1 MPRFRRSRQ
10 LRNRQTCHSQRTR
23 PLKCR
28 AGAGITSA
36 RRIAQATP
44 RKTEIKER
52 SMNIERKPVAYG
64 DLRGWIKALHA
75 AGEIREIDAE
85 VDWNIEIGTVMRLAQ
100 GTGDGPA
107 LMFNN
112 IKDYGANAR
121 CRRVFGCGLA
131 SYRRIA
137 MMLGVAADTHPREL
151 VKLGRNVLNGSIAPK
166 IVSTGPV
173 KENIVTGDDI
183 DLYELPSPWW
193 NRLDGGRYLLTYG
206 GCVTKDHDTGVMNV
220 GIYRGMVASKNE
232 ILILMWRDFVLAC
245 HLAAINADV
254 HHAGVVVLGRS

>member
-1 MPRFRRSRQ
+1 
-10 LRNRQTCHSQRTR
+10 
-23 PLKCR
+23 
-28 AGAGITSA
+28 
-36 RRIAQATP
+36 
-44 RKTEIKER
+44 
-52 SMNIERKPVAYG
+52 MNIERKPVAYG

-85 VDWNIEIGTVMRLAQ
+85 IDWNIEIGTVMRLAQ

-107 LMFNN
+107 LMYNN

-131 SYRRIA
+131 SYRRVA
-137 MMLGVAADTHPREL
+137 MMLGVAPDTHPRDL
-151 VKLGRNVLNGSIAPK
+151 VKLGRNVLNGSIPPK

-206 GCVTKDHDTGVMNV
+206 GCVTKDPDTGVMNG

-232 ILILMWRDFVLAC
+232 IPIFMLRGPPYGHRATSVGRPGASRNPNWRC
-245 HLAAINADV
+245 TR
-254 HHAGVVVLGRS
+254 AGPRPR